1 MEDNKFTFGQ
11 RLQTLRK
18 QNDLSQETLA
28 KLLYVTRQSISLWEN
43 DKAMPSIDLLMRLG
57 SIFSVS
63 VDELLDN
70 PTVPTEKSFSKH
82 TTVYSKELL
91 YDAFKNENYILRTI
105 VLCVAV
111 IYAFLGIFLVS
122 GVVKVPGAD
131 VSPIFSLIPIITG
144 VFGLLMSVG
153 LWTFYFILYYIMR
166 KKVNKLINKNL
177 SKLEVITFKHN
188 FQVKEY
194 KEQTETYTIPYS
206 QISIVTE
213 TEKYYIINL
222 INKEIVVVDKNNAK
236 GDTAY
241 IQKVSS
247 LYHKHKKRYIYPT
260 HKQSEKKIIFT
271 KYASIV
277 LCIASIISLWCSL
290 FIAMIPLSTG
300 KMFSELTVVEG
311 NFVKC
316 TILLFSLIPLS
327 SIIFGVYNSLKGRR
341 TKPNI
346 IIGLIMFA
354 IIALYSLMF
363 IMLIK

>member
-1 MEDNKFTFGQ
+1 MEDNKITFGQ
-11 RLQTLRK
+11 KLQGLRK

-43 DKAMPSIDLLMRLG
+43 DKAMPSIDLLVRLG
-57 SIFSVS
+57 SIFSIS

-82 TTVYSKELL
+82 TTVYSRELL

-111 IYAFLGIFLVS
+111 IYAFLGIVLLS
-122 GVVKVPGAD
+122 GVVNVPGAD

-144 VFGLLMSVG
+144 VFGLLMSAG

-166 KKVNKLINKNL
+166 KKVNKLIDKNV

-206 QISIVTE
+206 QISKVSE

-222 INKEIVVVDKNNAK
+222 INKQVIVVDKNNTQ
-236 GDTAY
+236 GDIAY

-247 LYHKHKKRYIYPT
+247 LYQKHKKRYIYPT
-260 HKQSEKKIIFT
+260 NKQSTKKILFT

-277 LCIASIISLWCSL
+277 LCIASIISLWISL
-290 FIAMIPLSTG
+290 FVAMIPLSTG
-300 KMFSELTVVEG
+300 KIFSELTAFEG
-311 NFVKC
+311 SFVKL
-316 TILLFSLIPLS
+316 TMLTFLIIPLL
-327 SIIFGVYNSLKGRR
+327 SIIFGVYHNCKGRK

-346 IIGLIMFA
+346 IIGIVMFA
-354 IIALYSLMF
+354 IMGLYSLMF
-363 IMLIK
+363 IMLI